1 MPATHVTEIG
11 GIGREAIQV
20 LTLGLAGEIF
30 AIETERVYEVL
41 DRVPITRVPNSRPFI
56 KGLINVRGKVISVTD
71 LRVKFGMPP
80 IVPTPDTRI
89 VVIEIKIEGELT
101 LVGALADKVYEVTE
115 LPGASMEDVPR
126 IGMRWRPEFI
136 RAIGKRGDEFIII
149 ADIDQVFASE
159 DATVARPELVT

>member
-1 MPATHVTEIG
+1 MPVSNVTEIDG
-11 GIGREAIQV
+11 VSREAIQV

-41 DRVPITRVPNSRPFI
+41 DRVPITRIPNSRPFI

-71 LRVKFGMPP
+71 LRVKFGMTP
-80 IVPTPDTRI
+80 IVPTADTRI
-89 VVIEIKIEGELT
+89 VVIEVRIEGEPT

-115 LPGASMEDVPR
+115 LPGPQWKTHLGWHVLAAEL
-126 IGMRWRPEFI
+126 I

-149 ADIDQVFASE
+149 ADIDQVFASKM
-159 DATVARPELVT
+159 RP